1 MFRWSGQNA
10 NQKSWVG
17 QNANHRK
24 KSGQYANLWLA
35 LCPVGILSGW
45 HFVLPPSSRGEEV
58 RIVKEDE
65 TFNED
70 GEKMIN
76 C

>member
-1 MFRWSGQNA
+1 MKGS
-10 NQKSWVG
+10 
-17 QNANHRK
+17 
-24 KSGQYANLWLA
+24 
-35 LCPVGILSGW
+35 PVGDSVLFCGKSDPKMNLGCTIVEELNKIL
-45 HFVLPPSSRGEEV
+45 HSSRGEEV
-58 RIVKEDE
+58 GIVKEDE

>member
-1 MFRWSGQNA
+1 M
-10 NQKSWVG
+10 
-17 QNANHRK
+17 
-24 KSGQYANLWLA
+24 
-35 LCPVGILSGW
+35 ILGCAISEEFNKIL
-45 HFVLPPSSRGEEV
+45 HSSRGEGV
-58 RIVKEDE
+58 GIVKEDE